1 MLLQGPVGPFFR
13 DLQRSFVER
22 GFDVIK
28 INFNG
33 GDLIF
38 SAGCD
43 IFNFRGSPTGWS
55 AWLNEAIAKRPP
67 EAIVLFGDRRPY
79 HIEALRVAAEH
90 GMAVWCLEEGY
101 IRPDYVTCERDGN
114 NARSPLRHG
123 SGNPDHGPART
134 TVSVGNSFGRMA
146 AYGALHA
153 VAQFALARRFRGN
166 IRHRRRRVAVDGARW
181 VRSLIRKVAWRSH
194 NHRIINDILSRRF
207 SDYYVVALQVHD
219 DLNLLH
225 HGNGWTMPRLIG
237 EATRWFAD
245 HAPPGHRLLFKVHP
259 LDRGHL
265 PYRRLVAAAAHEH
278 GCSERVSIVDDCPI
292 GPMIRGSDG
301 LITVN
306 STSGLIALRHAKPL
320 LVLGDAA
327 YSRAELETL
336 PVTTPAGIES
346 FWRHPK
352 TPREE
357 DVRAFFDRMERE
369 SLINGSFYLPAF
381 RASTAEAIG
390 RQIQGE
396 LASDELAS
404 LLVLIRDHYR
414 RNDET
419 GHERLAG

>member
-13 DLQRSFVER
+13 DLQRSFIER

-33 GDLIF
+33 GDALF

-43 IFNFRGSPTGWS
+43 SFNFRGSPADWS
-55 AWLNEAIAKRPP
+55 AWLNQAIAKRPP

-79 HIEALRVAAEH
+79 HIEAQRVAADH
-90 GMAVWCLEEGY
+90 GVAVWSLEEGY
-101 IRPDYVTCERDGN
+101 VRPDYVTCERDGN
-114 NARSPLRHG
+114 NARSPLRQG
-123 SGNPDHGPART
+123 TGNPDRDPVRT
-134 TVSVGNSFGRMA
+134 IASVGNSFGRMA

-153 VAQFALARRFRGN
+153 VAQLALAGPFRGN
-166 IRHRRRRVAVDGARW
+166 VRHRQRRIAVDCARW
-181 VRSLIRKVAWRSH
+181 ALSLMRKLAWRSH
-194 NHRIINDILSRRF
+194 NHRILDDILSQRF
-207 SDYYVVALQVHD
+207 RDFHVVALQVHD

-225 HGNGWTMPRLIG
+225 NGHGWTMPRLID

-245 HAPPGHRLLFKVHP
+245 YAPPGHRLLFKVHP

-265 PYRRLVAAAAHEH
+265 PYRKLVAAAARQH
-278 GCSERVSIVDDCPI
+278 GCAARVSIVDDCPI

-306 STSGLIALRHAKPL
+306 STSGLIALRHGKPL

-336 PVTTPAGIES
+336 PTTAPAGIEA
-346 FWRHPK
+346 FWRQPK
-352 TPREE
+352 IPSGE
-357 DVRAFFDRMERE
+357 DAGAFFDRMERE
-369 SLINGSFYLPAF
+369 SLINGSFYLSGF
-381 RASTAEAIG
+381 RASTADAIA
-390 RQIQGE
+390 RHVQGE
-396 LASDELAS
+396 LASDELS
-404 LLVLIRDHYR
+404 RLLVMIRDHYR
-414 RNDET
+414 RNDEA